1 MEGRALTEGLLME
14 KAKGARMDEIVRI
27 NLWGCQLSDIT
38 CLEHCSNL
46 KVVSLTDNMI
56 SSLKPL
62 RHCTRLE
69 ELYLRKNSVS
79 SFDELD
85 YLTGLSHLKVLWI
98 AENPVA
104 SLPNYREQ
112 VVRRLPRLYKLDE
125 ENVTSREQGFR
136 RTADDEENILKKN
149 GAQVLREDPSSTS
162 EGRMVLASI
171 NLRQVDLEGS
181 EVKANRFYEHFEKL
195 DNMYFHLIK

>member
-1 MEGRALTEGLLME
+1 MKE
-14 KAKGARMDEIVRI
+14 KAKGARLDEIVRI
-27 NLWGCQLSDIT
+27 NLWGCHLSDIS
-38 CLEHCSNL
+38 CLEHCANL
-46 KVVSLTDNMI
+46 KVVSLTDNMV
-56 SSLKPL
+56 SCLKPL
-62 RHCTRLE
+62 QHCTRLE
-69 ELYLRKNSVS
+69 ELYLRKNKVEG
-79 SFDELD
+79 FDELG
-85 YLTGLSHLKVLWI
+85 YLTGLPYLKVLWI

-125 ENVTSREQGFR
+125 ENVTSRERGFG
-136 RTADDEENILKKN
+136 RTSDDEENILKKN
-149 GAQVLREDPSSTS
+149 GAQVLREDPSASS

-171 NLRQVDLEGS
+171 NLREVDLEDS